1 MQWLHSPWLSS
12 PPPKAPTRRSIRSK
26 TCSVRTSSPFS
37 TRPWSAGRRGKKKP
51 RTRQQFSPAKAG
63 ALSGSFWG
71 LLFGLIFFVPLLG
84 AAIGAA
90 IGAAQGSLVDVGI
103 DDKFIKKTREEVT
116 EGTSAV
122 FLLSANAVVDR
133 VAEAFKALPPY
144 ELIASNLSAEQEAK
158 LKEVFSA

>member
-1 MQWLHSPWLSS
+1 MATLTVVKFATPEGADQALATLQDLQSQNIISILDAAVVTWPNGEKK
-12 PPPKAPTRRSIRSK
+12 PKTRQH
-26 TCSVRTSSPFS
+26 FS
-37 TRPWSAGRRGKKKP
+37 T
-51 RTRQQFSPAKAG
+51 AKAG

-71 LLFGLIFFVPLLG
+71 LLFGLIFFMPLLG

-103 DDKFIKKTREEVT
+103 DDDFIKRMRSEVT

-122 FLLSANAVVDR
+122 FLLSQNAVVDR
-133 VAEAFKALPPY
+133 VADAFKSLPPY

-158 LKEVFSA
+158 LKEVFAA